1 MNERIV
7 TLEELERVLNT
18 KFEPQIVSEIG
29 QSNLVYQDLSLEER
43 EEYINSTLNVLF
55 EDLIAAGPKR
65 IGQWESGWEQNLV
78 EFQLT
83 GNPDHLIPKY
93 HSKYNYLRWN
103 KRIIKPINKKFDYN
117 IHCIIVDWVIS
128 KYLSN
133 VNGIYEFG
141 CGPAYHLLRARKLNR
156 NALLVGLDWT
166 TTSQIIISEIKTK
179 KVESN
184 IEGYN
189 FDFCNPNYNVDI
201 IPNSGII
208 TVAALE
214 QIGSNFKEFVNYL
227 LTKKPE
233 ICVHLEPIDELMDR
247 TNIIDNLSVL
257 YCRKRNYLNGFLP
270 YLEQL
275 EKDGKVKI
283 LNKQRTFSGS
293 QYIEGHSLIVWKP
306 I

>member
-1 MNERIV
+1 MNEQIV
-7 TLEELERVLNT
+7 TLKELECVLNT
-18 KFEPQIVSEIG
+18 TFDSRIINEIE
-29 QSNLVYQDLSLEER
+29 QSNLTYKDLSPEER
-43 EEYINSTLNVLF
+43 EEYINLTLNVLF

-65 IGQWESGWEQNLV
+65 ISQWETGWEQNLI
-78 EFQLT
+78 EFKQT
-83 GNPDHLIPKY
+83 GNSECLIPKY

-103 KRIIKPINKKFDYN
+103 KKIIKPINKKFDYN

-141 CGPAYHLLRARKLNR
+141 CGPAYHLLRARRLNSK
-156 NALLVGLDWT
+156 ALLVGLDWT
-166 TTSQIIISEIKTK
+166 TTSQSIISEIKNK
-179 KVESN
+179 GVDLN

-189 FDFCNPNYNVDI
+189 FDFCNPNYNIDI

-214 QIGSNFKEFVNYL
+214 QIGNNFKEFINYL
-227 LTKKPE
+227 LVKKPE
-233 ICVHLEPIDELMDR
+233 ICIHLEPIDELMDR
-247 TNIIDNLSVL
+247 KNITDNLSVL
-257 YCRKRNYLNGFLP
+257 YCRRRNYLNGFLP

-275 EKDGKVKI
+275 EKEGKIKI
-283 LNKQRTFSGS
+283 INKQRTFSGS
-293 QYIEGHSLIVWKP
+293 HYIEGHSLIVWKP